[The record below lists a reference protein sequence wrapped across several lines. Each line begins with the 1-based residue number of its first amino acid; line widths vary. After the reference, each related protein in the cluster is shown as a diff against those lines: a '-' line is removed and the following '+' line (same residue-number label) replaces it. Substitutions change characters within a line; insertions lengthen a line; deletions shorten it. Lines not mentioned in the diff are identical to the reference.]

1 MKTNQIKV
9 LGLVALLSFFVV
21 GCVVQ
26 NDKKEEETTE
36 KTETTPPARI
46 AAPQPSP
53 SSKVEQTVGLTKVTL
68 EYSRPAMRGR
78 KIFGDLVPFD
88 KVWRT
93 GANTNTKISFD
104 TDITIGET
112 TVKAGSYAIY
122 TKPGEKSWEV
132 MLYSATDNWGT
143 PQKWDDTKVVATA
156 TVTPEAMPMPIES
169 FTITFDDL
177 TNNSAVLGML
187 WENTYVGLPFTVP
200 TDAAVMAS
208 IAEVM
213 KGNPNDRA
221 FYDAAVYYKSEGK
234 DINQALTWIE
244 KAVEMSKDEPKFWY
258 LRQQSLIH
266 AKAGKTETAIA
277 AAKQSLEL
285 AKKAGNADYVKMNTD
300 SLKDWGAL

>member
-1 MKTNQIKV
+1 M
-9 LGLVALLSFFVV
+9 
-21 GCVVQ
+21 
-26 NDKKEEETTE
+26 
-36 KTETTPPARI
+36 
-46 AAPQPSP
+46 
-53 SSKVEQTVGLTKVTL
+53 GLTKVTL

-93 GANTNTKISFD
+93 GANANTKISFD
-104 TDITIGET
+104 TDIMIGET
-112 TVKAGSYAIY
+112 TVKVGSYAIY
-122 TKPGEKSWEV
+122 TKPGEKNWEV

-208 IAEVM
+208 IEEVM

-221 FYDAAVYYKSEGK
+221 YYDAAVYYLSEGK
-234 DINQALTWIE
+234 DINQALTWID

-300 SLKDWGAL
+300 SLKEWGAL